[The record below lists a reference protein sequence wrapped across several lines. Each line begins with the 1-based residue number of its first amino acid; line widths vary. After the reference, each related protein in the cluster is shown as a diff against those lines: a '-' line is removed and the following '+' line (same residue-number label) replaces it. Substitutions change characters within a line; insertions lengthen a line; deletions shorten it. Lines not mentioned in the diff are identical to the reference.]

1 MWGALFRQLA
11 IFLFTRRGK
20 RIAALIGLVLLGF
33 VTAVLL
39 DSQMYLSAAFSSLMT
54 AAALFAFVFQSIKQR
69 RAERQRMRRAAA
81 EEIQRTAAAQVRA
94 EKRSKTK
101 SRVANAAKAARS
113 TVSNVARLARTGV
126 AASRNRIKRWRRRGD

>member
-33 VTAVLL
+33 VTALLL

-54 AAALFAFVFQSIKQR
+54 AAALFAFVFQSVKQR
-69 RAERQRMRRAAA
+69 KVERRRVRRAA
-81 EEIQRTAAAQVRA
+81 EDQIQRAAAAQARA
-94 EKRSKTK
+94 EKRSRAK
-101 SRVANAAKAARS
+101 SSVANAAKAARGTAS
-113 TVSNVARLARTGV
+113 SVARLAKTGV
-126 AASRNRIKRWRRRGD
+126 AASRNRIKKWRNKED